1 MTLQRSR
8 ASGRASQYSVTL
20 RRKLPENLGAHNAA
34 GASAIMAQMQ
44 PVPALGSP
52 SHGANADSQ
61 SRTSAEALVQH
72 LEEGYVT
79 RETLEQREMLKQMQL
94 RLNAQTDAAHSPT
107 AQSPFEPF
115 RPPEQWPFLCPLHHN
130 GQPVGIRRGAQ
141 GNKRLQVE
149 LGWAGLRLLHLLG
162 WFAPAAPAT
171 CVHATGC
178 TRVCACGR
186 A

>member
-1 MTLQRSR
+1 MNLQRSR

-61 SRTSAEALVQH
+61 SRASAEALVQH

-115 RPPEQWPFLCPLHHN
+115 SPS
-130 GQPVGIRRGAQ
+130 GAVAVPVSPSPQR
-141 GNKRLQVE
+141 
-149 LGWAGLRLLHLLG
+149 
-162 WFAPAAPAT
+162 AA
-171 CVHATGC
+171 
-178 TRVCACGR
+178 RWN
-186 A
+186 